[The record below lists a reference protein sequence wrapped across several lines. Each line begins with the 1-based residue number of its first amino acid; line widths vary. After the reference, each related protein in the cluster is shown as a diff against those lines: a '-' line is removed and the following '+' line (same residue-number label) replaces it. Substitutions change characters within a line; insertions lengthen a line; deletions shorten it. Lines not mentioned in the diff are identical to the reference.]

1 MGNSKAAV
9 SDDCDTVS
17 ETGVATTTD
26 FDTCNEEDNKEDDED
41 DVDSPSPPP
50 PPTTETNPYRE
61 GEKVLAFHNMCLYE
75 AKVNE

>member
-1 MGNSKAAV
+1 MGNSKTAV
-9 SDDCDTVS
+9 SDDYDTVS
-17 ETGVATTTD
+17 ETGVATTD
-26 FDTCNEEDNKEDDED
+26 FDTGNEEDNREDDDD

-50 PPTTETNPYRE
+50 TTEINPYRE